1 MEAIQRVRTRPFRL
15 FGASREVL
23 LTKRFGRGSTA
34 GDSGFVS
41 VHDGLLENEACPACG
56 HTGWSPSAVSV
67 SRPPYTR
74 ALAPILP
81 KAEAERLFGAE
92 LRCCDACDSSY
103 PGVWLSED
111 MAGLLYSVIEGQ
123 HTFGWKRM
131 LTSLDAGDRTRIGEI
146 EAANHAAVE
155 AFIGPVRRYAEV
167 KCPFAGRYPFLP
179 RDDGGAR
186 YVSDGFSSPTAS
198 GPGTCRSAGRSPWW
212 RSIRSS
218 PRGARAG

>member
-1 MEAIQRVRTRPFRL
+1 M
-15 FGASREVL
+15 S
-23 LTKRFGRGSTA
+23 
-34 GDSGFVS
+34 
-41 VHDGLLENEACPACG
+41 H
-56 HTGWSPSAVSV
+56 
-67 SRPPYTR
+67 PPYTR

-155 AFIGPVRRYAEV
+155 AVIGPVRRYAEV

-179 RDDGGAR
+179 RDDGGDAAR
-186 YVSDGFSSPTAS
+186 FGRFLQSHGK
-198 GPGTCRSAGRSPWW
+198 RSWNVPINRSEPLVEIDTLIAEGRP
-212 RSIRSS
+212 
-218 PRGARAG
+218 RAG